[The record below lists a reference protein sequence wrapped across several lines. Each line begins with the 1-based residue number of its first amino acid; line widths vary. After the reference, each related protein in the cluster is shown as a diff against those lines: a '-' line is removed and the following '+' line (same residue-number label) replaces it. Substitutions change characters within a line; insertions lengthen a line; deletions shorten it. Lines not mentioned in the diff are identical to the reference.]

1 VSEQQP
7 AGKIYAALSSVIAEV
22 GAVGKNKRNEQQ
34 HYNYRSCDDVCDA
47 VRPLLGKAGICVT
60 KNILEKTQ
68 EDFSTRNGVLMVWV
82 KMKCEWTFYAS
93 DGSSVKTESY
103 GEGMDMGD
111 KAINKA
117 ETGSLKN
124 ALLQMFMVMGHE
136 DSEVPGPQD
145 EEGGDRQPPS
155 RNERRPADQGGRGRQ
170 QAPPQGGKPQG
181 QRPPQEAMPD
191 HCPNCGATGSIHRK
205 KGGGFAC
212 WKSQGGCEHEWQT
225 AKQIAESTP
234 GLTTGDQIPPPQK
247 STYEMACETIAQ
259 AVQLRDAQ
267 MLAGCESRIVERVKE
282 GKITDTEY
290 AELGKK
296 ISEAEL
302 AIDAAIGK

>member
-1 VSEQQP
+1 MSEQPP
-7 AGKIYAALSSVIAEV
+7 AQKIFAALSSVIAEV

-34 HYNYRSCDDVCDA
+34 NYNYRSCDDVCDA
-47 VRPLLGKAGICVT
+47 VRPLLGKAGVCVT
-60 KNILEKTQ
+60 KKILEKTQ
-68 EDFSTRNGVLMVWV
+68 EDFTTRNGAYMVWV
-82 KMKCEWTFYAS
+82 KMKCLWTFYAS
-93 DGSSVKTESY
+93 DGSSVTTESF

-170 QAPPQGGKPQG
+170 QAQQQGQGGK
-181 QRPPQEAMPD
+181 RPPQEPMPD
-191 HCPNCGATGSIHRK
+191 HCPNCKATGTIHRK
-205 KGGGFAC
+205 RGGGFVC
-212 WKSQGGCEHEWQT
+212 WKSEGGCEHEWQA
-225 AKQIAESTP
+225 AKQIADSTP
-234 GLTTGDQIPPPQK
+234 GITTGDQVPPPQK
-247 STYEMACETIAQ
+247 TTFEMACETIAQ

-267 MLAGCESRIVERVKE
+267 MLSGCEARIVDRVKE
-282 GKITDTEY
+282 GKITDTQY

-302 AIDAAIGK
+302 AIDAALGK

>member
-1 VSEQQP
+1 VSEQPP
-7 AGKIYAALSSVIAEV
+7 ANKIFSALASVIAEV

-34 HYNYRSCDDVCDA
+34 NYNYRSCDDVCDA

-60 KNILEKTQ
+60 KKILEKSQ
-68 EDFSTRNGVLMVWV
+68 EDFTTRHGVFMVWV
-82 KMKCEWTFYAS
+82 KMKCLWTFYAS
-93 DGSSVKTESY
+93 DGSSVTTESY

-145 EEGGDRQPPS
+145 EEGDGPPPN
-155 RNERRPADQGGRGRQ
+155 RNERRPAGQVGSGRQ
-170 QAPPQGGKPQG
+170 QAPSQGGQG
-181 QRPPQEAMPD
+181 QRRQQEPVPD
-191 HCPNCGATGSIHRK
+191 HCPNCKATGTIHRK
-205 KGGGFAC
+205 RGGGYAC

-225 AKQIAESTP
+225 AAQIAESTP
-234 GLTTGDQIPPPQK
+234 GLTTGDQIPPPTPQK
-247 STYEMACETIAQ
+247 STFEMACETIAQ
-259 AVQLRDAQ
+259 AVQLRDSQ
-267 MLAGCESRIVERVKE
+267 MLSGCESRIVERVKE
-282 GKITDTEY
+282 GKITDAEY

-296 ISEAEL
+296 ISEAEM
-302 AIDAAIGK
+302 AINAAIGK

>member
-1 VSEQQP
+1 
-7 AGKIYAALSSVIAEV
+7 
-22 GAVGKNKRNEQQ
+22 
-34 HYNYRSCDDVCDA
+34 
-47 VRPLLGKAGICVT
+47 
-60 KNILEKTQ
+60 
-68 EDFSTRNGVLMVWV
+68 
-82 KMKCEWTFYAS
+82 
-93 DGSSVKTESY
+93 
-103 GEGMDMGD
+103 
-111 KAINKA
+111 
-117 ETGSLKN
+117 
-124 ALLQMFMVMGHE
+124 
-136 DSEVPGPQD
+136 
-145 EEGGDRQPPS
+145 
-155 RNERRPADQGGRGRQ
+155 
-170 QAPPQGGKPQG
+170 
-181 QRPPQEAMPD
+181 MPD

>member
-1 VSEQQP
+1 MSEQPP
-7 AGKIYAALSSVIAEV
+7 AQKIFAALSSVIAEV

-34 HYNYRSCDDVCDA
+34 NYNYRSCDDVCDA

-60 KNILEKTQ
+60 KKILEKTQ

-145 EEGGDRQPPS
+145 EEGGDRQPPT
-155 RNERRPADQGGRGRQ
+155 RNERRPPADQGGRGRQ
-170 QAPPQGGKPQG
+170 QTPPAEGQG
-181 QRPPQEAMPD
+181 QRRQQEPMPD

-205 KGGGFAC
+205 RGGGYAC

>member
-1 VSEQQP
+1 VSEQPP
-7 AGKIYAALSSVIAEV
+7 AQKIFAALASVIAEV
-22 GAVGKNKRNEQQ
+22 GAVGKNKHNEQQ
-34 HYNYRSCDDVCDA
+34 GYNYRSCDDVCDA

-60 KNILEKTQ
+60 KKILEKTQ
-68 EDFSTRNGVLMVWV
+68 EDFKTRNGVLMVWV
-82 KMKCEWTFYAS
+82 KMKCLWTFYAS
-93 DGSSVKTESY
+93 DGSSITTESF

-124 ALLQMFMVMGHE
+124 TLLQMFMVMGHE

-155 RNERRPADQGGRGRQ
+155 RNDRRPPDQGGRGRQ
-170 QAPPQGGKPQG
+170 QAQPQG
-181 QRPPQEAMPD
+181 QQGKRPPQEPMPD
-191 HCPNCGATGSIHRK
+191 HCPNCKATGTIHRK
-205 KGGGFAC
+205 RGGGFVC
-212 WKSQGGCEHEWQT
+212 WKSEGGCEHEWQT

-234 GLTTGDQIPPPQK
+234 GITTGDQISPPQK
-247 STYEMACETIAQ
+247 TTFEMACETIAH
-259 AVQLRDAQ
+259 AVQLRDTQ

-302 AIDAAIGK
+302 AIDAALGK